1 MRTNVIIMAG
11 ISIVLLFSQCK
22 NEKKENFSSEDT
34 TMKKKVEQFA
44 EVKLNYDISKLSDN
58 DKKILSILFDVA
70 DIMDEIFWDQTFG
83 LEKKKQVLDTL
94 KDSLTRQYFMINY
107 GPWERLNNNKP
118 FLPGFGEKPLGAN
131 YYPADMTKEEFEQ
144 FQDENKNSQYTL
156 LRRDEKGQLKVIWY
170 HEAYKEQLQKAHDLL
185 MQAAEL
191 TDNQAF
197 KKYLQLRAKALITS
211 DYFESDLAW
220 MDMKD
225 NPIDFVVGPIE
236 NYDDHLFEKKTSFES
251 FILIKDLEWSKKLE
265 KYVHVLP
272 DLQKQLPV
280 DEKYKKE
287 KPGSSSD
294 MNVYYVL
301 YYAGDCNAGSKTIA
315 INLPNDERVQLQK
328 GTRKL
333 QLKNAIQ
340 AKFDK
345 ILVPIA
351 QYLIDSSQIAQVNF
365 DQFFNNVMFHE
376 VSHGLGIKYVV
387 GTQTPVRD
395 ALKETYSSIE
405 ECKADIGG
413 LFIIGKLRE
422 MGLIS
427 EGTIDQNYITYVAG
441 IFRSVRFG
449 AASAHAKANL
459 LAFNHFIQKGAV
471 ERKANGK
478 YYIHVDKMT
487 EAVESLFNKIL
498 TIQGDGNYEAAKK
511 WLEKDA
517 VMPEYMK
524 KDLEQINQKGI
535 PVDIIFKQGKSVLGL
550 TS

>member
-1 MRTNVIIMAG
+1 MRNIAFLVGA
-11 ISIVLLFSQCK
+11 SILLLFSGCK
-22 NEKKENFSSEDT
+22 NGKKENTTTQDS
-34 TMKKKVEQFA
+34 TMKKKIEQFA
-44 EVKLNYDISKLSDN
+44 EVELNYDISKLSDK

-70 DIMDEIFWDQTFG
+70 DIMDELFWDQTFG
-83 LEKKKQVLDTL
+83 LDKKKQVLDTL
-94 KDSLTRQYFMINY
+94 KDEFARKYFLINY
-107 GPWERLNNNKP
+107 GPWERLNDNKP
-118 FLPGFGEKPLGAN
+118 FLAGFGEKPLGAN
-131 YYPADMTKEEFEQ
+131 YYPADMTKEEFEK
-144 FQDENKNSQYTL
+144 FQNENKNSQYTL
-156 LRRDEKGQLKVIWY
+156 LRRDEKGKLVVMWY
-170 HEAYKEQLQKAHDLL
+170 HEAYKDQLQKAHDLL
-185 MQAAEL
+185 LQAAEL
-191 TDNQAF
+191 TDNPNF

-211 DYFESDLAW
+211 DYFESDMAW

-225 NPIDFVVGPIE
+225 NLIDFVVGPIE

-251 FILIKDLEWSKKLE
+251 FILIKDLDWSKKLE
-265 KYVHVLP
+265 KYVKVLP

-351 QYLIDSSQIAQVNF
+351 KQLIDSTQLGQVIF

-387 GTQTPVRD
+387 GTKTPVRD

-413 LFIIGKLRE
+413 LFIIKKLRE
-422 MGLIS
+422 MGLIT
-427 EGTIDQNYITYVAG
+427 EGTMEQNYITYVAG

-459 LAFNHFIQKGAV
+459 LAFNHFMEKGAV
-471 ERKANGK
+471 ERKENGK
-478 YYIHVDKMT
+478 YFIHVDKMP
-487 EAVESLFNKIL
+487 EAVESLLNKIL
-498 TIQGDGNYEAAKK
+498 TIQGDGNYDAAKK

-517 VMPEYMK
+517 VMPDFMK
-524 KDLEQINQKGI
+524 KDLEKVNQSGI

-550 TS
+550 KS

>member
-1 MRTNVIIMAG
+1 MRNIAFLVGA
-11 ISIVLLFSQCK
+11 SILLLFSGCK
-22 NEKKENFSSEDT
+22 NEKKENTTILDS
-34 TMKKKVEQFA
+34 TMKKKIEQFA
-44 EVKLNYDISKLSDN
+44 EVELNYDISKLSDK

-70 DIMDEIFWDQTFG
+70 DIMDELFWDQTFG
-83 LEKKKQVLDTL
+83 LDKKKQVLDTL
-94 KDSLTRQYFMINY
+94 KDEFARKYFLINY
-107 GPWERLNNNKP
+107 GPWERLNDNKP
-118 FLPGFGEKPLGAN
+118 FLAGFFEKPLGAN
-131 YYPADMTKEEFEQ
+131 YYPADMTKEEFEK
-144 FQDENKNSQYTL
+144 FQNENKNSQYTL
-156 LRRDEKGQLKVIWY
+156 LRRDEKGKLVVVWY
-170 HEAYKEQLQKAHDLL
+170 HEAYKDQLQKAHDLL
-185 MQAAEL
+185 LQAAEL
-191 TDNQAF
+191 TDNPNF

-211 DYFESDLAW
+211 DYFESDMAW
-220 MDMKD
+220 MDVKD
-225 NPIDFVVGPIE
+225 NLIDFIVGPIE

-251 FILIKDLEWSKKLE
+251 FILIKDLDWSKKLE
-265 KYVHVLP
+265 KYVKVLP

-351 QYLIDSSQIAQVNF
+351 KQLVDSTQLGQVVF

-387 GTQTPVRD
+387 GTKTPVRD

-413 LFIIGKLRE
+413 LFIIKKLRE
-422 MGLIS
+422 MGLIT
-427 EGTIDQNYITYVAG
+427 EGTMKQNYITYVAG

-459 LAFNHFIQKGAV
+459 LAFNHFMEKGAV
-471 ERKANGK
+471 ERKENGK
-478 YYIHVDKMT
+478 YFIHVDKMP
-487 EAVESLFNKIL
+487 EAVESLLNKIL
-498 TIQGDGNYEAAKK
+498 IIQGDGNYDAAKK

-517 VMPEYMK
+517 VMPDFMK
-524 KDLEQINQKGI
+524 KDLEKVNQSGI

-550 TS
+550 KS

>member
-1 MRTNVIIMAG
+1 MRNIAFLVGA
-11 ISIVLLFSQCK
+11 SILLLFSGCK
-22 NEKKENFSSEDT
+22 NEKKENTTILDS
-34 TMKKKVEQFA
+34 TMKKKIEQFA
-44 EVKLNYDISKLSDN
+44 EVELNYDISKLSDK

-70 DIMDEIFWDQTFG
+70 DIMDELFWDQTFG
-83 LEKKKQVLDTL
+83 LDKKKQVLDTL
-94 KDSLTRQYFMINY
+94 KDEFARKYFLINY
-107 GPWERLNNNKP
+107 GPWERLNDNKP
-118 FLPGFGEKPLGAN
+118 FLAGFGEKPLGAN
-131 YYPADMTKEEFEQ
+131 YYPADMSKEEFEK
-144 FQDENKNSQYTL
+144 FQNENKNSQYTL
-156 LRRDEKGQLKVIWY
+156 LRRDEKGKLVVVWY
-170 HEAYKEQLQKAHDLL
+170 HEAYKDQLQKAHDLL
-185 MQAAEL
+185 LQAAEL
-191 TDNQAF
+191 TDNPNF

-211 DYFESDLAW
+211 DYFESDMAW
-220 MDMKD
+220 MDVKD
-225 NPIDFVVGPIE
+225 NLIDFVVGPIE

-251 FILIKDLEWSKKLE
+251 FILIKDLDWSKKLE
-265 KYVHVLP
+265 KYVKVLP

-351 QYLIDSSQIAQVNF
+351 KQLVDSTQLGQVIF

-387 GTQTPVRD
+387 GTKTPVRD

-413 LFIIGKLRE
+413 LFIIKKLRE
-422 MGLIS
+422 MGLIT
-427 EGTIDQNYITYVAG
+427 EGTMEQNYITYVAG

-459 LAFNHFIQKGAV
+459 LAFNHFMEKGAV
-471 ERKANGK
+471 ERKENGK
-478 YYIHVDKMT
+478 YFIHVDKMP
-487 EAVESLFNKIL
+487 EAVESLLNKIL
-498 TIQGDGNYEAAKK
+498 IIQGDGNYDAAKK

-517 VMPEYMK
+517 VMPDFMK
-524 KDLEQINQKGI
+524 KDLEKVNQSGI

-550 TS
+550 KS

>member
-1 MRTNVIIMAG
+1 MRNIAFLVGA
-11 ISIVLLFSQCK
+11 SILLLFSGCK
-22 NEKKENFSSEDT
+22 NGKKENTTILDS
-34 TMKKKVEQFA
+34 TMKKKIEQFA
-44 EVKLNYDISKLSDN
+44 EVELNYDISKLSDK

-70 DIMDEIFWDQTFG
+70 DIMDELFWDQTFG
-83 LEKKKQVLDTL
+83 LDKKKQVLDTL
-94 KDSLTRQYFMINY
+94 KDEFARKYFLINY
-107 GPWERLNNNKP
+107 GPWERLNDNKP
-118 FLPGFGEKPLGAN
+118 FLAGFGEKPLGAN
-131 YYPADMTKEEFEQ
+131 YYPADMTKEEFEK
-144 FQDENKNSQYTL
+144 FQNENKNSQYTL
-156 LRRDEKGQLKVIWY
+156 LRRDEKGIPVVVWY
-170 HEAYKEQLQKAHDLL
+170 HEAYKDQLQKAHDLL
-185 MQAAEL
+185 LQAAEL
-191 TDNQAF
+191 TDNPNF

-211 DYFESDLAW
+211 DYFESDMAW
-220 MDMKD
+220 MDVKD
-225 NPIDFVVGPIE
+225 NLIDFVVGPIE

-251 FILIKDLEWSKKLE
+251 FILIKDLDWSKKLE
-265 KYVHVLP
+265 KYVKVLP

-351 QYLIDSSQIAQVNF
+351 KQLVDSTQLGQVIF

-387 GTQTPVRD
+387 GTKTPVRD

-413 LFIIGKLRE
+413 LFIIKKLRE
-422 MGLIS
+422 MGLIT
-427 EGTIDQNYITYVAG
+427 EGTMEQNYITYVAG

-459 LAFNHFIQKGAV
+459 LAFNHFMEKGAV
-471 ERKANGK
+471 ERKENGK
-478 YYIHVDKMT
+478 YFIHVDKMP
-487 EAVESLFNKIL
+487 EAVESLLNKIL
-498 TIQGDGNYEAAKK
+498 IIQGDGNYDAAKK

-517 VMPEYMK
+517 VMPDFMK
-524 KDLEQINQKGI
+524 KDLEKVNQSGI

-550 TS
+550 KS

>member
-1 MRTNVIIMAG
+1 MRNIAFLVGA
-11 ISIVLLFSQCK
+11 SILLLFSGCK
-22 NEKKENFSSEDT
+22 NGKKENTTTQDS
-34 TMKKKVEQFA
+34 TMKKKIEQFA
-44 EVKLNYDISKLSDN
+44 EVELNYDISKLSDK

-70 DIMDEIFWDQTFG
+70 DIMDELFWDQTFG
-83 LEKKKQVLDTL
+83 LDKKKQVLDTL
-94 KDSLTRQYFMINY
+94 KDEFARKYFLINY
-107 GPWERLNNNKP
+107 GPWERLNDNKP
-118 FLPGFGEKPLGAN
+118 FLAGFGEKPLGAN
-131 YYPADMTKEEFEQ
+131 YYPADMSKEEFEK
-144 FQDENKNSQYTL
+144 FQNENKNSQYTL
-156 LRRDEKGQLKVIWY
+156 LRRDEKGKLVVVWY
-170 HEAYKEQLQKAHDLL
+170 HEAYKDQLQKAHDLL
-185 MQAAEL
+185 LQAAEL
-191 TDNQAF
+191 TDNPNF

-211 DYFESDLAW
+211 DYFESDMAW
-220 MDMKD
+220 MDVKD
-225 NPIDFVVGPIE
+225 NLIDFVVGPIE

-251 FILIKDLEWSKKLE
+251 FILIKDLDWSKKLE
-265 KYVHVLP
+265 KYVKVLP

-351 QYLIDSSQIAQVNF
+351 KQLVDSTQLGQVIF

-387 GTQTPVRD
+387 GTKTPVRD

-413 LFIIGKLRE
+413 LFIIKKLRE
-422 MGLIS
+422 MGLIT
-427 EGTIDQNYITYVAG
+427 EGTMEQNYITYVAG

-459 LAFNHFIQKGAV
+459 LAFNHFMEKGAV
-471 ERKANGK
+471 ERKENGK
-478 YYIHVDKMT
+478 YFIHVDKMP
-487 EAVESLFNKIL
+487 EAVESLLNKIL
-498 TIQGDGNYEAAKK
+498 IIQGDGNYDAAKK

-517 VMPEYMK
+517 VMPDFMK
-524 KDLEQINQKGI
+524 KDLEKVNQSGI

-550 TS
+550 KS

>member
-1 MRTNVIIMAG
+1 MRNIAFLVGA
-11 ISIVLLFSQCK
+11 SILLLFSGCK
-22 NEKKENFSSEDT
+22 NEKKENTTILDS
-34 TMKKKVEQFA
+34 TMKKKIEQFA
-44 EVKLNYDISKLSDN
+44 EVELNYDISKLSDK

-70 DIMDEIFWDQTFG
+70 DIMDELFWDQTFG
-83 LEKKKQVLDTL
+83 LDKKKQVLDTL
-94 KDSLTRQYFMINY
+94 KDEFARKYFLINY
-107 GPWERLNNNKP
+107 GPWERLNDNKP
-118 FLPGFGEKPLGAN
+118 FLAGFGEKPLGAN
-131 YYPADMTKEEFEQ
+131 YYPADMTKEEFEK
-144 FQDENKNSQYTL
+144 FQNENKNSQYTL
-156 LRRDEKGQLKVIWY
+156 LRRDEKGKLVVVWY
-170 HEAYKEQLQKAHDLL
+170 HEAYKDQLQKAHDLL
-185 MQAAEL
+185 LQAAEL
-191 TDNQAF
+191 TDNPNF

-211 DYFESDLAW
+211 DYFESDMAW
-220 MDMKD
+220 MDVKD
-225 NPIDFVVGPIE
+225 NLIDFIVGPIE

-251 FILIKDLEWSKKLE
+251 FILIKDLDWSKKLE
-265 KYVHVLP
+265 KYVKVLP

-294 MNVYYVL
+294 MNVYFVL

-351 QYLIDSSQIAQVNF
+351 KQLVDSTQLGQVVF

-387 GTQTPVRD
+387 GTKTPVRD

-413 LFIIGKLRE
+413 LFIIKKLRE
-422 MGLIS
+422 MGLIT
-427 EGTIDQNYITYVAG
+427 EGTMEQNYITYVAG

-459 LAFNHFIQKGAV
+459 LAFNHFMEKGAV
-471 ERKANGK
+471 ERKENGK
-478 YYIHVDKMT
+478 YFIHVDKMP
-487 EAVESLFNKIL
+487 EAVESLLNKIL
-498 TIQGDGNYEAAKK
+498 IIQGDGNYDAAKK

-517 VMPEYMK
+517 VMPDFMK
-524 KDLEQINQKGI
+524 KDLEKVNQSGI

-550 TS
+550 KS

>member
-1 MRTNVIIMAG
+1 MRNIAFLVGA
-11 ISIVLLFSQCK
+11 SILLLFSGCK
-22 NEKKENFSSEDT
+22 NGKKENTTTQDS
-34 TMKKKVEQFA
+34 TMKKKIEQFA
-44 EVKLNYDISKLSDN
+44 EVELNYDISKLSDK

-70 DIMDEIFWDQTFG
+70 DIMDELFWDQTFG
-83 LEKKKQVLDTL
+83 LDKKKQVLDTL
-94 KDSLTRQYFMINY
+94 KDEFARKYFLINY
-107 GPWERLNNNKP
+107 GPWERLNDNKP
-118 FLPGFGEKPLGAN
+118 FLAGFGEKPLGAN
-131 YYPADMTKEEFEQ
+131 YYPADMTKQEFEK
-144 FQDENKNSQYTL
+144 FQNENKNSQYTL
-156 LRRDEKGQLKVIWY
+156 LRRDEKGKLVVVWY
-170 HEAYKEQLQKAHDLL
+170 HEAYKDQLQKAHDLL
-185 MQAAEL
+185 LQAAEL
-191 TDNQAF
+191 TDNPNF

-211 DYFESDLAW
+211 DYFESDMAW

-225 NPIDFVVGPIE
+225 NLIDFVVGPIE

-251 FILIKDLEWSKKLE
+251 FILIKDLDWSKKLE
-265 KYVHVLP
+265 KYVKVLP

-351 QYLIDSSQIAQVNF
+351 KQLIDSTQLSQVIF

-387 GTQTPVRD
+387 GTKTPVRD

-413 LFIIGKLRE
+413 LFIIKKLRE
-422 MGLIS
+422 IGLIT
-427 EGTIDQNYITYVAG
+427 EGTMEQNYITYVAG

-459 LAFNHFIQKGAV
+459 LAFNHFMEKGAV
-471 ERKANGK
+471 ERKENGK
-478 YYIHVDKMT
+478 YFIHVDKMP
-487 EAVESLFNKIL
+487 EAVESLLNKIL
-498 TIQGDGNYEAAKK
+498 TIQGDGNYDAAKK

-517 VMPEYMK
+517 VMPDFMK
-524 KDLEQINQKGI
+524 KDLEKVNQSGI

-550 TS
+550 KS